1 MFKAKRLFAVPE
13 KSPKRGRK
21 KTPHF
26 LELPRSEAKLNLT
39 LRSFKEARA
48 QCKLASQR
56 VDQSDKLQGR
66 LAVLE
71 ASLQELKETTRSLS
85 RETTSRS
92 PLGRSLIMS
101 PSRTRSA
108 GRTLYTP
115 STDLMRL
122 ATVARSLLPQP
133 EDTEEGQTNTRLLR
147 ILHISRDTKCDKE
160 REENEER
167 SRNSIRRLPS
177 VSPVRKAPSG
187 KLCRTRIQSL
197 KCLPKTLEDSEVQPE
212 PAFLHPLRK

>member
-1 MFKAKRLFAVPE
+1 MLKTKRLFAVPE

-26 LELPRSEAKLNLT
+26 LEMPRSETKLNLT
-39 LRSFKEARA
+39 LRSFREARA
-48 QCKLASQR
+48 QCKLASQK
-56 VDQSDKLQGR
+56 VNQPDKLQDR

-85 RETTSRS
+85 REATSRS
-92 PLGRSLIMS
+92 PLGRSVVMS

-115 STDLMRL
+115 SKDLMRL
-122 ATVARSLLPQP
+122 ATVARSLLPLP
-133 EDTEEGQTNTRLLR
+133 EDTDEGRTNIRQLR
-147 ILHISRDTKCDKE
+147 ILHISRDTKSDKE
-160 REENEER
+160 REETEER
-167 SRNSIRRLPS
+167 SRDSIRRLPS
-177 VSPVRKAPSG
+177 VSPVRKAAAG

-197 KCLPKTLEDSEVQPE
+197 KCLPKTLEDNEVQPE
-212 PAFLHPLRK
+212 PAFSRRK